1 MRHRIGQM
9 AARAVGEVY
18 DRGVLYGR
26 DPERSRIGGL
36 PEGGREARSGVLVI
50 RGEGGVG
57 KSALLEDARE
67 RGADMPVPACAGV
80 EAESALPFA
89 GLHQLLRPVL
99 RHLEKVPE
107 PQADALRGA
116 LGLARSGE

>member
-26 DPERSRIGGL
+26 DPERSRIGGVL
-36 PEGGREARSGVLVI
+36 EGGREGRSGGPGT
-50 RGEGGVG
+50 RGGGGGWGVG
-57 KSALLEDARE
+57 HAAWCEDARE
-67 RGADMPVPACAGV
+67 RAADMRVLACAGV

-99 RHLEKVPE
+99 RHVEKGPA
-107 PQADALRGA
+107 PPAGA
-116 LGLARSGE
+116 R